1 MSLITNQSS
10 SPWIQKVDEKEKLKD
25 EIRGEVI
32 SEMKNKKRRKFFT
45 CCFLKL
51 LIVVLILGGITAVVA
66 KTGLV
71 DIPVFSKLFYKTPSP
86 ERIVSINPDEE
97 KKFEDVLAQKLEE
110 QIGSKA
116 EGQQE
121 VALEFNEEELT
132 SFIKSL
138 ESTSNH
144 PFTNAQV
151 SVTPKAIEIFGQFK
165 DLNQTFL
172 TVALKPEITDGN
184 LKITFEKIKIGNLS
198 LPAVLGNSLVNKLL
212 KDQISSVEDVISKNG
227 TLKSIDL
234 LDRKIIF
241 HGKINTSD
249 FFK

>member
-1 MSLITNQSS
+1 MSLTTNQSS

-51 LIVVLILGGITAVVA
+51 LIVVLILGGITAVIA

-86 ERIVSINPDEE
+86 ERMVSVNPDEE

-138 ESTSNH
+138 ESTNDY

-151 SVTPKAIEIFGQFK
+151 SVTPEAIEIFGQLK

-198 LPAVLGNSLVNKLL
+198 LPAVLGNLLVNRLL
-212 KDQISSVEDVISKNG
+212 KDQISSAEDVISKNG
-227 TLKSIDL
+227 TLESIDL
-234 LDRKIIF
+234 LDGKIIF
-241 HGKINTSD
+241 HGEINTSD
-249 FFK
+249 FSK